1 MIRTKQC
8 KYNIECKCNN
18 VIEYSYTLPTQNSWV
33 IFPLTQPQ
41 VAKQPQIKLLV
52 TSEHS
57 TFWTFV
63 LSGFQMVWSCD
74 QADHLNTGHFR
85 PEKSNFLSG
94 DSTTGQVWTIWIQDL
109 SGIQIVT
116 VLLSWHFALKHCFS
130 KITEFKNRSRTPL
143 TSTTWT
149 TKTWPRWTRPC
160 PTSSGPSA
168 RRSRQGSGR
177 RRWWTA

>member
-41 VAKQPQIKLLV
+41 VAKRPQIKLLV
-52 TSEHS
+52 TSKHS

-63 LSGFQMVWSCD
+63 LSGFQMVWPCD

-85 PEKSNFLSG
+85 PKNSIFCLVFRPPFENRTIPQQDMFGRGLNLDLLDCTLACYQLS
-94 DSTTGQVWTIWIQDL
+94 
-109 SGIQIVT
+109 
-116 VLLSWHFALKHCFS
+116 H
-130 KITEFKNRSRTPL
+130 
-143 TSTTWT
+143 
-149 TKTWPRWTRPC
+149 PC
-160 PTSSGPSA
+160 LFIESLF
-168 RRSRQGSGR
+168 
-177 RRWWTA
+177 